1 MRQLSLLVFATAL
14 LGALACEGG
23 GTSADMSAPERPVVE
38 SAEREAAASDAKGLM
53 QANQRGSD
61 QAASPA
67 VPSMS
72 PTQVADTAAPA
83 MLIRTG
89 RASLEVDSLEL
100 AIAAVRDLAA
110 RAGGY
115 VANSSI
121 EGGDARLRAASLELK
136 IPAPRWSQVIEGLEP
151 VGEVESITE
160 ETQDVGEE
168 YVDLSARLT
177 NARRLETRL
186 TELLA
191 QRTGKLEDVLMV
203 ERELARVREEI
214 ERYEGRLRFLRS
226 RVATSTL
233 VVYLHEAVPLVG
245 APGESVI
252 ADSFRQAWRNFI
264 RFLAW
269 IISASGIL
277 IPLVVLILGG
287 ALLLRRFHFRTPPEK
302 PSEK

>member
-1 MRQLSLLVFATAL
+1 LLVFAIAS
-14 LGALACEGG
+14 LGGLACDGSG
-23 GTSADMSAPERPVVE
+23 SSADMSAPEGSGAE
-38 SAEREAAASDAKGLM
+38 SSERDMAASDAKALM
-53 QANQRGSD
+53 PANQRGPD
-61 QAASPA
+61 QPPSPA
-67 VPSMS
+67 MPPTS
-72 PTQVADTAAPA
+72 PGQLADTAAPA

-121 EGGDARLRAASLELK
+121 EGGDTRLRAASLELK
-136 IPAPRWSQVIEGLEP
+136 IPAPRWSAVIEGLEP
-151 VGEVESITE
+151 LGEVESITE

-186 TELLA
+186 IELLA

-245 APGESVI
+245 APGESVL

-264 RFLAW
+264 QFLAW

-277 IPLVVLILGG
+277 IPLGVLIIGG
-287 ALLLRRFHFRTPPEK
+287 ALLLRRFRFRTPPEK
-302 PSEK
+302 PGEK

>member
-1 MRQLSLLVFATAL
+1 MRQLSLLVFAIAS
-14 LGALACEGG
+14 LGVLACDGSG
-23 GTSADMSAPERPVVE
+23 SSADMSAPVMSGAE
-38 SAEREAAASDAKGLM
+38 SADRDMAAGEAKALM
-53 QANQRGSD
+53 PATQRGPD
-61 QAASPA
+61 QLPSPA
-67 VPSMS
+67 IPPTS
-72 PTQVADTAAPA
+72 PAQVADTAAPA

-121 EGGDARLRAASLELK
+121 EGGDNRLRAASLELK
-136 IPAPRWSQVIEGLEP
+136 IPAPRWSAVVEGLEP
-151 VGEVESITE
+151 LGEVESITE

-245 APGESVI
+245 APGESVL

-264 RFLAW
+264 QFLAW

-277 IPLVVLILGG
+277 IPLGVLIIGA
-287 ALLLRRFHFRTPPEK
+287 ALLLRRFHFRWPPEK
-302 PSEK
+302 PGEK

>member
-1 MRQLSLLVFATAL
+1 MRQLSLLVLAIASS
-14 LGALACEGG
+14 GALACDGG
-23 GTSADMSAPERPVVE
+23 GSAALTSSPEIAVGE
-38 SAEREAAASDAKGLM
+38 SAERDAAAGEAKGLM
-53 QANQRGSD
+53 QAD
-61 QAASPA
+61 QQGPAQSPSPA
-67 VPSMS
+67 LP
-72 PTQVADTAAPA
+72 PTDPAQVADSAAPA
-83 MLIRTG
+83 MLIRNG

-115 VANSSI
+115 VAGSSI

-136 IPAPRWSQVIEGLEP
+136 IPAPRWSSVIQGLEP
-151 VGEVESITE
+151 LGKIESVTE

-186 TELLA
+186 IQLLE

-245 APGESVI
+245 APGESVL

-277 IPLVVLILGG
+277 IPLGVLILLG
-287 ALLLRRFHFRTPPEK
+287 ALIVRRFHFRWPPGKPNEK
-302 PSEK
+302 

>member
-1 MRQLSLLVFATAL
+1 MRQPSLLVIAIAG

-23 GTSADMSAPERPVVE
+23 GSSARSSAPEMPVSE
-38 SAEREAAASDAKGLM
+38 SAEHDIGASDARGIM
-53 QANQRGSD
+53 QANQRAPD
-61 QAASPA
+61 QAPNPAMPPASPA
-67 VPSMS
+67 
-72 PTQVADTAAPA
+72 QIADTATPA

-110 RAGGY
+110 RVGGY

-136 IPAPRWSQVIEGLEP
+136 IPASRWSAVIQGLEP

-245 APGESVI
+245 APGESVL

-269 IISASGIL
+269 LISASGIL
-277 IPLVVLILGG
+277 IPLAILSGLVLVVT
-287 ALLLRRFHFRTPPEK
+287 RRFLARWRPPK
-302 PSEK
+302 KD